1 MKKKR
6 VFGFGLGGLV
16 VIGFAIIVV
25 GSGFNG
31 CSSFSITQEEA
42 AIRFARQGQKAPD
55 FIFQETNPGRIHFA
69 SVGEG
74 TDTIVFVHGSP
85 GSWSAFSRFLMD
97 EDLKKAG
104 RLISVDRPGFGLS
117 EPKTPERSLREQSR
131 RIAEALQKEGVVDNA
146 ILIGHSLGGPV
157 IVRMAADYPELV
169 KGLVLVAPSMD
180 PEIQKRQWYNY
191 AAKFPPVKWGLSKDW
206 VHSNEEIY
214 PLENELKW
222 LAEPLPCIK
231 TPTIVIQGM
240 EDELVPPGNADY
252 VEEALKSA
260 QRLDIRRIDGLNHFV
275 PWRRPDLIK
284 DAILDLQAWD
294 FDAK

>member
-6 VFGFGLGGLV
+6 VFGFGLGGLI
-16 VIGFAIIVV
+16 VIGLAIIVV

-31 CSSFSITQEEA
+31 CSSFSITQKEA
-42 AIRFARQGQKAPD
+42 AIRFARQGQEPPE
-55 FIFQETNPGRIHFA
+55 FIFKETNPGKIHFA

-74 TDTIVFVHGSP
+74 SDAIVFVHGSP

-131 RIAEALQKEGVVDNA
+131 RIAEALQKDGVVDNA
-146 ILIGHSLGGPV
+146 ILVGHSLGGPV

-169 KGLVLVAPSMD
+169 KGLILVAPSMD

-191 AAKFPPVKWGLSKDW
+191 AAKFPLVKWGLSKDW

-231 TPTIVIQGM
+231 APTIVIQGM

-252 VEEALKSA
+252 VEEALKSS
-260 QRLDIRRIDGLNHFV
+260 QRLEIHRIEGLNHFV

-284 DAILDLQAWD
+284 NAILELQSWELE
-294 FDAK
+294 KG